1 MTHLNLFVPEDA
13 PGYDDVLAYVEGV
26 APCDYHY
33 ERHRLCHDMRRASGY
48 WVPHTWW
55 DSRLAKRIVKAQKKA
70 APASATLELADI
82 QLSAEALA
90 LIQKEDQ

>member
-1 MTHLNLFVPEDA
+1 MKTLNLFVPEDA
-13 PGYDDVLAYVEGV
+13 PGYEDVLNYIEMAEPDDYRWDENHVC
-26 APCDYHY
+26 CDK
-33 ERHRLCHDMRRASGY
+33 RLASGY
-48 WVPHTWW
+48 WVSLEWW
-55 DSRLAKRIVKAQKKA
+55 DQRRMKKAQKKA